1 MINNDSLLMRII
13 ENDSLPIRIIE
24 NDSPLMRI
32 IENDS
37 PLMRMIGNDSPLMRM
52 IGNNPMKV
60 ASDTSWLR
68 GFSLTCAEE
77 AADRSEGKIIF
88 AERYDLKI

>member
-1 MINNDSLLMRII
+1 MRIINNDSLLMRIF
-13 ENDSLPIRIIE
+13 ENYSRLIRIIE
-24 NDSPLMRI
+24 
-32 IENDS
+32 
-37 PLMRMIGNDSPLMRM
+37 NDSPLMRM

-88 AERYDLKI
+88 AERYALKI

>member
-1 MINNDSLLMRII
+1 MRIFKNGSLLIRIIEKNSLLMRII
-13 ENDSLPIRIIE
+13 E
-24 NDSPLMRI
+24 
-32 IENDS
+32 
-37 PLMRMIGNDSPLMRM
+37 NDSPLMRM

-77 AADRSEGKIIF
+77 VGERSEGKIIF

>member
-1 MINNDSLLMRII
+1 MRIINNDSLLMRII
-13 ENDSLPIRIIE
+13 ENYSRLIRIIE
-24 NDSPLMRI
+24 
-32 IENDS
+32 
-37 PLMRMIGNDSPLMRM
+37 NDSPLMRM

-68 GFSLTCAEE
+68 GFSLTCAGE
-77 AADRSEGKIIF
+77 AGDRSEGKIIF

>member
-1 MINNDSLLMRII
+1 MRII
-13 ENDSLPIRIIE
+13 DNNSLLIRITE
-24 NDSPLMRI
+24 
-32 IENDS
+32 
-37 PLMRMIGNDSPLMRM
+37 NDSPLMRM

-77 AADRSEGKIIF
+77 AGDRSEGNIIF